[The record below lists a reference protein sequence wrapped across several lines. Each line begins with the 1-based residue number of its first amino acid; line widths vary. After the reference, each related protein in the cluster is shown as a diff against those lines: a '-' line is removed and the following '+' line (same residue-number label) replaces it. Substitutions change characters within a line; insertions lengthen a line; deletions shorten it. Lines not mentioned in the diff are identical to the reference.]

1 MAQMGQR
8 SRLRGL
14 ALAAALVG
22 MAPWLVCCASRPAWT
37 EADRNRIS
45 EELVRRA
52 AEDQELRSADVA
64 ALSQEQRRAHFER
77 VTQVDTDNTAWLKEV
92 VAAHGWPGAGVV
104 GDEAARSAF
113 LLVQHAD
120 HDPEFQAAC
129 LPLLEAVASRG
140 EIPMT
145 HVAYLTDRVR
155 VKQQRPQLYGTQ
167 YYAKALPDGSVAE
180 RPDGRI
186 EYLLP
191 VVEDLERL
199 DDRRREAGL
208 EPWSAYEQ
216 RMAALQQRPQA
227 SAPRPWD
234 GSLPLDPQAQTVPP
248 VR

>member
-1 MAQMGQR
+1 MARMDHR
-8 SRLRGL
+8 ARLKGL
-14 ALAAALVG
+14 LLVTALVG
-22 MAPWLVCCASRPAWT
+22 LAPWLACCASRPVWT
-37 EADRNRIS
+37 EADRTRIS

-52 AEDQELRSADVA
+52 AEDQELRGADVA
-64 ALSQEQRRAHFER
+64 ALSQEQRRAHFAR

-120 HDPEFQAAC
+120 HDPAFQAAC
-129 LPLLEAVASRG
+129 LPLLEAAASRG

-167 YYAKALPDGSVAE
+167 YYAKTLPDGSVASG
-180 RPDGRI
+180 PDGRI

-216 RMAALQQRPQA
+216 RMAALQQRAPA
-227 SAPRPWD
+227 PAPRPWD
-234 GSLPLDPQAQTVPP
+234 GTHPLDPQAQTERPG
-248 VR
+248 R